1 MGPRSKQA
9 VPGARSSKAPR
20 RPRAALDRSRLIDAA
35 LRLVEEHGLEALTFS
50 SLAKRLGVTP
60 PALYWHF
67 KNRDELLAAMVD
79 HAFADLHPPA
89 PLGATWQ
96 EQACELYGWF
106 RERLLAQPAVFGTTT
121 FGVLLPYRF
130 IEIGVAGSAILRHSG
145 LRGED
150 LVRASRALFWHTYGF
165 ALFESSLRH
174 ASSAAL
180 PGLVVERAVGSLA
193 REDLERLLGNLGRLT
208 DYDPGEVFRYGL
220 DLLLR
225 GIAQDGARGSAQ
237 DGAKAGARRRVPA
250 QARRPRTPQ
259 RRAGR

>member
-1 MGPRSKQA
+1 M
-9 VPGARSSKAPR
+9 PGARSSKAPR
-20 RPRAALDRSRLIDAA
+20 RPREPLDRSRLIDAA
-35 LRLVEEHGLEALTFS
+35 LRLVEDQGLQALTFS

-89 PLGATWQ
+89 PRAATWQ
-96 EQACELYGWF
+96 EQARELYGWF

-130 IEIGVAGSAILRHSG
+130 IEIGVAGSTILRHSG
-145 LRGED
+145 LRGEG

-180 PGLVVERAVGSLA
+180 PGLVIERAVGSLA
-193 REDLERLLGNLGRLT
+193 REDLARVLGNLGQLT
-208 DYDPGEVFRYGL
+208 DYDPGEVFRYSL

-225 GIAQDGARGSAQ
+225 GIAQDGERQRAAAASPPA
-237 DGAKAGARRRVPA
+237 ARRVRAV
-250 QARRPRTPQ
+250 Q
-259 RRAGR
+259 RRARR